1 MRCRRCGIRDLG
13 IHEMD
18 EGEEDQT
25 SNPSVIVTFRCY
37 NCNLEYNAV
46 YHITQLLCGTIEE
59 GGGEFPLNYNEGK
72 KMFQD
77 A

>member
-1 MRCRRCGIRDLG
+1 MD
-13 IHEMD
+13 HVD
-18 EGEEDQT
+18 EGEVDQT
-25 SNPSVIVTFRCY
+25 TNPSLIATYTCHD
-37 NCNLEYNAV
+37 CNLQYDAV
-46 YHITQLLCGTIEE
+46 YHITQLICGTIEE